1 MYYRLVVQKGANA
14 YLHNI
19 MHQLA
24 RLKKRK
30 EFLSVSRTNIKWVTA
45 AFILQLRPWDKDE
58 EYGDIDLRFGI
69 TASKKTGNAVRRNR
83 IRRRL
88 RALAQEILP
97 IYSMPRYDF
106 VLIARYGAWDREY
119 ADLKSDL
126 QRALKNLKISAD
138 ANC

>member
-1 MYYRLVVQKGANA
+1 
-14 YLHNI
+14 
-19 MHQLA
+19 MHKLA

-30 EFLSVSRTNIKWVTA
+30 EFLSVSRTNIKWVTP
-45 AFILQLRPWDKDE
+45 AFILQLRPWDKNE
-58 EYGDIDLRFGI
+58 EYGGIDLRFGI

-106 VLIARYGAWDREY
+106 VLIARYSAWDREY
-119 ADLKSDL
+119 TDLKSDL
-126 QRALKNLKISAD
+126 QKALKNLKICAD